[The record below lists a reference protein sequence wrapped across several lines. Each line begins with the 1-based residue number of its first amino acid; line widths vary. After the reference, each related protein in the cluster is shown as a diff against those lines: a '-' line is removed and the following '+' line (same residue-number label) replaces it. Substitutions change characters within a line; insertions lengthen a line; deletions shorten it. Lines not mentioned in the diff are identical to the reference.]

1 MCALDWSNFSF
12 LVGGYYLGRIEDL
25 YNDWRKGTPV
35 LRWETI
41 HSDAESMY
49 EFYPLFLVYYD
60 TGAGLDTVNHRR
72 TPDLRLLGLPKR
84 FI

>member
-1 MCALDWSNFSF
+1 M
-12 LVGGYYLGRIEDL
+12 
-25 YNDWRKGTPV
+25 
-35 LRWETI
+35 RWETI